1 MRPVVLAGSTV
12 VLTVPVPDDVD
23 ALTAACRDRS
33 IVRWTT
39 VPDPYTRADAQRFV
53 GDVVPAGWEGHSP
66 VWAVRTTAD
75 GPLLG
80 TIGLIARDP
89 SAAEIGY
96 WIAPAAR
103 TRGLATAAVNLLCD
117 FAFGADGLSLG
128 RIEWRALAANLA
140 SAAVARRVGFRFEGV
155 QRRGVLQRGVRH
167 DAWVAGLLPDD
178 PRVPADG
185 WPM

>member
-1 MRPVVLAGSTV
+1 MRPVVLTGSTV
-12 VLTVPVPDDVD
+12 VLTVPRAGDVD
-23 ALTAACRDRS
+23 AITAACRDRS

-53 GDVVPAGWEGHSP
+53 GDVVPAGWAAHSP
-66 VWAVRTTAD
+66 VWAVRTSAD

-80 TIGLIARDP
+80 TVGLIERDA

-103 TRGLATAAVNLLCD
+103 ARGLATESVNLLCD
-117 FAFGADGLSLG
+117 YAFRSDGLKLD
-128 RIEWRALAANLA
+128 RIEWRALAGHRA

-155 QRRGVLQRGVRH
+155 QRRGILQRGSRH